1 MLCSDFSDLV
11 VTGMRKTVLLVST
24 LLIAAPTAAQPIAP
38 QLPTVLTDPASAQ
51 RLTGVLDAITDAVL
65 SMRVGEVRAAIDGR
79 DATPQERAMTVR
91 DMARRDDPDF
101 DRHLHGKLAAVGPTI
116 QQNAQA
122 VNRALPVVMRSL
134 DDVQRSIERAVANLP
149 DPTYPRR

>member
-24 LLIAAPTAAQPIAP
+24 LLIAAPAAAQPIAP
-38 QLPTVLTDPASAQ
+38 QLPIVLTDPASAQ

-101 DRHLHGKLAAVGPTI
+101 DRHLRGKLAAVGPTI

-134 DDVQRSIERAVANLP
+134 DDAQRSIERAVANLP

>member
-1 MLCSDFSDLV
+1 VLSSEFNHLLV
-11 VTGMRKTVLLVST
+11 LAMRKTVVALST
-24 LLIAAPTAAQPIAP
+24 LIIAVPAAAQPVAP
-38 QLPTVLTDPASAQ
+38 QLPPLLTDPASAQ

-79 DATPQERAMTVR
+79 EPTPQERAMTVR
-91 DMARRDDPDF
+91 DMARRDDPNF

-116 QQNAQA
+116 QQGAQA
-122 VNRALPVVMRSL
+122 VNRALPEVMRSL
-134 DDVQRSIERAVANLP
+134 DQAQRSIERAVANLP

>member
-1 MLCSDFSDLV
+1 
-11 VTGMRKTVLLVST
+11 MRKSVLLIST
-24 LLIAAPTAAQPIAP
+24 LLITAPAAAQPVAP
-38 QLPTVLTDPASAQ
+38 QLPPVLTDPASAQ

-65 SMRVGEVRAAIDGR
+65 GIRVGEVRAAVEGR

-101 DRHLHGKLAAVGPTI
+101 DRHLQGKLAGVGPTI
-116 QQNAQA
+116 QQSAQA
-122 VNRALPVVMRSL
+122 VNRAMPVVMRSL
-134 DDVQRSIERAVANLP
+134 DDAQRSIERAVANLP